1 MSSIINIINDEYYIM
16 AIYIIYVLLL
26 IFCMWIAGKNKK
38 YEFFDTNQK
47 TFVLKKQYHSV
58 IPLNLFT
65 TWNTKELPPM
75 MKKNYESLKSSNPE
89 FNHYLY
95 DDNDCREFIKT
106 HYDADVLT
114 AFDKLVPGAYKADL
128 WRYCILYK
136 KGGIYCDIKFNC
148 VNGFKLIALTEKEYF
163 VRDWFNKRIYN
174 AFMVCKAENPILLK
188 LIQKIVHNTQTNFY
202 GENSLHPTGPNIFT
216 EYIDKET
223 ILGMEL
229 FNSTSKNNMRKN
241 TITYRNQYGDTVI
254 LGSYD
259 EYRDE
264 QKKFQTGLH
273 YNELWKQRKIY
284 KKID

>member
-1 MSSIINIINDEYYIM
+1 MANYITEPYYM
-16 AIYIIYVLLL
+16 IYVLLIL
-26 IFCMWIAGKNKK
+26 CLCYVFWVVSKNKN
-38 YEFFDTNQK
+38 YEFFDTTQE

-65 TWNTKELPPM
+65 TWHTKDLPPM
-75 MKKNYESLKSSNPE
+75 MKKNYESLKSSNQE

-106 HYDADVLT
+106 HYDADVLS
-114 AFDKLVPGAYKADL
+114 AFDKLIPGAYKADL

-163 VRDWFNKRIYN
+163 VRDRFNVGIYN
-174 AFMVCKAENPILLK
+174 AVMSCKAGNPILLK
-188 LIQKIVHNTQTNFY
+188 LIRQIVHNTQTNFY
-202 GENSLHPTGPNIFT
+202 GKGILHPTGPYLFK
-216 EYIDKET
+216 DFMDQKT
-223 ILGMEL
+223 INNLEL
-229 FNSTSKNNMRKN
+229 FNSTRWTSKGDGNNC
-241 TITYRNQYGDTVI
+241 ITFGDTVI
-254 LGSYD
+254 ICSYD

-264 QKKFQTGLH
+264 QKKFQLGLP
-273 YNELWKQRKIY
+273 YKDLWKQRKIY